1 MRLAEARDRFV
12 SEFSFPVER
21 EVVLDRLG
29 EVDIDAPAGEPDS
42 VADVLGRTDQ
52 ETFRSADE
60 LYDTILTYVGDQYI
74 GRKYYDDRGMN
85 VGGRD
90 DEGVSF

>member
-12 SEFSFPVER
+12 SEFNFPVER
-21 EVVLDRLG
+21 EAVIEQVG
-29 EVDIDAPAGEPDS
+29 EVPLDAPAGEPDS
-42 VADVLGRTDQ
+42 VADVLGRIDQ
-52 ETFRSADE
+52 QTFRSADE

-74 GRKYYDDRGMN
+74 GRKHYDDRGMN
-85 VGGRD
+85 VGGRG